1 MDEQDEL
8 FESVKGIVTLMRGR
22 HFTQQ
27 QAKLLH
33 ENIDMRTEKTNVER
47 ALDTLV
53 ALNCSK
59 NELLEIIIQMLQF
72 GKDRV

>member
-1 MDEQDEL
+1 MDKQDEI
-8 FESVKGIVTLMRGR
+8 FESIKGIAILMRGR

-47 ALDTLV
+47 VLDTLV

-59 NELLEIIIQMLQF
+59 NELLEIIIQLLQF